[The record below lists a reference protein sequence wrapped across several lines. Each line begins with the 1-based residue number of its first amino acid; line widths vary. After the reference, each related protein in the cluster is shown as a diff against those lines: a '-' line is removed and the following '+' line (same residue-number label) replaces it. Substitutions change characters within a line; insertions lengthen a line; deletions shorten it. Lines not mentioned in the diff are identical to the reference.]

1 MLNSYDMPIAGY
13 SNSDKTA
20 FKYFKG
26 GDKFHYVFP
35 DFNHPSRYSQWII
48 EVRIKLRNI
57 KKKKLVFEQRRV
69 VPVINFENNISC
81 IGKKNR

>member
-26 GDKFHYVFP
+26 GDKFHYVSHR
-35 DFNHPSRYSQWII
+35 DIRNGSL
-48 EVRIKLRNI
+48 KL
-57 KKKKLVFEQRRV
+57 
-69 VPVINFENNISC
+69 
-81 IGKKNR
+81 G